1 MVVRREDSKILQAYW
16 KEPKPFCE
24 SLKANFLGVEY
35 EWKDILFWRVR
46 SETVSSW
53 VTPKSMMSPPKST
66 YDDFT
71 VRMAVSWIARLLWV
85 LRIARKPLY
94 EVDYAMELLSECTSQ
109 AHAHNW
115 DSRLSSVLL
124 LQWNTGKSD
133 IFRLAIDRTWNQA
146 SEPRTTGVTLY
157 TATDASKLCGRGGPR
172 FKEKKRS

>member
-24 SLKANFLGVEY
+24 SLKAIFLGVEY
-35 EWKDILFWRVR
+35 EWKKDILFWRVR

-53 VTPKSMMSPPKST
+53 VTPKST

-71 VRMAVSWIARLLWV
+71 VRTAVRWIARLLWV

-94 EVDYAMELLSECTSQ
+94 EVDYALELLFECTSQ

-157 TATDASKLCGRGGPR
+157 TATDASKLCGRGGLS
-172 FKEKKRS
+172 FKEKKHS